1 MPDRLGRAAGEIG
14 LSMRHFIL
22 AALLLIAAVA
32 CDTQESGPVQVP
44 GTSPA
49 ATAEI
54 TPTETLAEISVSG
67 AQPTAILA
75 QVPTR
80 TSAPERAPAAT
91 STPLP
96 TPEPPPPP
104 VAPGSAGTSQG
115 LFIGT
120 SDLPALVKKSSL
132 IIVGTIDDS
141 KPREDSIPSGSPS
154 QRSLVRVYDVNVEQY
169 LKGEGDEVLSV
180 IQYDGIEHVDPL
192 DGKVRQ
198 SRYPSSEIL
207 PTRGDSY
214 VLFLKEHDHASG
226 LWQLPARP
234 YKFRVWFGRV
244 AVESPVGDV
253 AEAFPQI
260 PVEEFI
266 SRIETLV
273 AGP

>member
-1 MPDRLGRAAGEIG
+1 M
-14 LSMRHFIL
+14 
-22 AALLLIAAVA
+22 
-32 CDTQESGPVQVP
+32 
-44 GTSPA
+44 
-49 ATAEI
+49 
-54 TPTETLAEISVSG
+54 
-67 AQPTAILA
+67 
-75 QVPTR
+75 
-80 TSAPERAPAAT
+80 
-91 STPLP
+91 
-96 TPEPPPPP
+96 
-104 VAPGSAGTSQG
+104 
-115 LFIGT
+115 
-120 SDLPALVKKSSL
+120 
-132 IIVGTIDDS
+132 GTIDDS

-154 QRSLVRVYDVNVEQY
+154 QRSLVRVYDVHVEQY
-169 LKGEGDEVLSV
+169 LKGEGKEVLSV

-266 SRIETLV
+266 SRIETL
-273 AGP
+273 AADP